1 MGFESESGP
10 ELGCGEEGQE
20 RGVVRQ
26 ILMCRE
32 ERAEMAGQ
40 RERRE
45 KTDFF
50 LREDF
55 LKGEVKRKLPL
66 KSICVSF
73 FPLRLKKKFNLYIC
87 KIFF

>member
-10 ELGCGEEGQE
+10 ELGCGEERQE

-45 KTDFF
+45 ENRFF
-50 LREDF
+50 F
-55 LKGEVKRKLPL
+55 KRG
-66 KSICVSF
+66 F
-73 FPLRLKKKFNLYIC
+73 FER
-87 KIFF
+87 

>member
-10 ELGCGEEGQE
+10 ELGCGEERQD

-40 RERRE
+40 RERKEENR
-45 KTDFF
+45 FF
-50 LREDF
+50 F
-55 LKGEVKRKLPL
+55 KRG
-66 KSICVSF
+66 F
-73 FPLRLKKKFNLYIC
+73 FKR
-87 KIFF
+87 

>member
-10 ELGCGEEGQE
+10 ELACGEERQE
-20 RGVVRQ
+20 RGVLRQ

-50 LREDF
+50 F
-55 LKGEVKRKLPL
+55 KRG
-66 KSICVSF
+66 F
-73 FPLRLKKKFNLYIC
+73 FER
-87 KIFF
+87 